1 MKKLLFIFL
10 MNFLLSCTS
19 DDSSSSN
26 AVNYSFEIE
35 FGGEIHKIQGNLAND
50 IFTSFPN
57 NQSISIIQGG
67 ITSVQL
73 SLDDISESNYVSGQ
87 TIGMI
92 INIDNATLGNNEG
105 SLFFNISY
113 PYVDNYLQ
121 SLDVLNNGLFDFV
134 ENSPA
139 PYGSDG
145 NRRVSNINI
154 TDLGTP
160 SSLDYTNGNYIWGE
174 TIKGSYEGMLYFRSS
189 ISNDYDIPVPIRIEF
204 SAVRLT
210 Q

>member
-1 MKKLLFIFL
+1 MVYL
-10 MNFLLSCTS
+10 
-19 DDSSSSN
+19 
-26 AVNYSFEIE
+26 
-35 FGGEIHKIQGNLAND
+35 
-50 IFTSFPN
+50 
-57 NQSISIIQGG
+57 IS
-67 ITSVQL
+67 
-73 SLDDISESNYVSGQ
+73 
-87 TIGMI
+87 
-92 INIDNATLGNNEG
+92 
-105 SLFFNISY
+105 
-113 PYVDNYLQ
+113 
-121 SLDVLNNGLFDFV
+121 V

>member
-1 MKKLLFIFL
+1 MFFPIGSVPS
-10 MNFLLSCTS
+10 N
-19 DDSSSSN
+19 SSWW
-26 AVNYSFEIE
+26 YSFEIE

-105 SLFFNISY
+105 SLFFNLSY

-174 TIKGSYEGMLYFRSS
+174 TIKGSYDGMLYFRSS